1 MAYWQ
6 VEIDPK
12 HGRPAFGECRVI
24 AYLSAAFDRDAAL
37 IMCGHD
43 EAIGLLR
50 ERGVLSVEL
59 APGGT
64 YADDSCA
71 TYEVSVGGTRLTRL

>member
-12 HGRPAFGECRVI
+12 HGRPSFGECRVI
-24 AYLSAAFDRDAAL
+24 AYLSAAFRRDAAL
-37 IMCGHD
+37 VMGSHD
-43 EAIGLLR
+43 QAMGLLR
-50 ERGVLSVEL
+50 QRGVLSVEL
-59 APGGT
+59 APDGI